1 MLKELLKRFS
11 LKEALEYNSKWGITR
26 FASQK
31 DAERGVIYQPA
42 FALEA
47 FGGPQ
52 VTTIEGGLHGAILN
66 LPVVIAALKRGEPFT
81 EIVNRLRHL
90 FKGNLLLNE
99 GINELWTILCTTSSG
114 TKFNST
120 NAYLGVGD
128 DTTSENA
135 TQTGL
140 IASTNKLY
148 KAMDSGYP
156 TSGTSQLATWR
167 STFGASDANF
177 NWNEFTVAN
186 GNSDAAKNLNRKV
199 SNQGTKVISQQWQLS
214 LQITLS

>member
-1 MLKELLKRFS
+1 MIKELLKKFS
-11 LKEALEYNSKWGITR
+11 LKDALEYSTKWGIAR
-26 FASQK
+26 YASEK
-31 DAERGVIYQPA
+31 DAEQKVVYRPA

-52 VTTIEGGLHGAILN
+52 LTAIAGGMGGAILN
-66 LPVVIAALKRGEPFT
+66 LPTVIAALKRGEPFN
-81 EIVNRLRHL
+81 EIVTRLKHL

-99 GINELWTILCTTSSG
+99 GINELWTILCTASSG
-114 TKFNST
+114 TKFDTT

-128 DTTSENA
+128 DTTSESA
-135 TQTGL
+135 SQTGL
-140 IASTNKLY
+140 IAATNKLY

-186 GNSDAAKNLNRKV
+186 GNSNTAKNLNRKV
-199 SNQGTKVISQQWQLS
+199 SNQGTKVVSQQWQLS
-214 LQITLS
+214 LAITLS